1 MPISHASNAPLAA
14 EARERINQP
23 LGDHFFHWFEPQ
35 RVCQQKPIAQRTK
48 ESHTNSLGLGCGLC
62 TWLSRTAWMT
72 WIIKL
77 RMAAAT
83 LNKHQRPN
91 KGHLARPETHW
102 IKQWSIWCTLTAGFT
117 WRPFQKTW
125 SQVQVLGQGDRGSP
139 SKTCWLNLLEISFFG
154 RWKCQSVPHVFYLVL
169 CVLSTR
175 LICRQLEAEMH
186 ESKQVKQ
193 WRLRCQRSS
202 TLGWR
207 KVWSKSMK
215 GPVILKWCSNMFKP
229 STLAD
234 LYTESLG
241 LWSFVKQT

>member
-1 MPISHASNAPLAA
+1 M
-14 EARERINQP
+14 
-23 LGDHFFHWFEPQ
+23 
-35 RVCQQKPIAQRTK
+35 
-48 ESHTNSLGLGCGLC
+48 
-62 TWLSRTAWMT
+62 
-72 WIIKL
+72 
-77 RMAAAT
+77 
-83 LNKHQRPN
+83 
-91 KGHLARPETHW
+91 
-102 IKQWSIWCTLTAGFT
+102 
-117 WRPFQKTW
+117 
-125 SQVQVLGQGDRGSP
+125 
-139 SKTCWLNLLEISFFG
+139 LLESPLKSPFFG

-169 CVLSTR
+169 CVLSTP

-241 LWSFVKQT
+241 LWSFVKQTLNNLKQPFIVYYHLLSFLMNCFNPKHLKHWISTWALLDFRWSLHYQIVG

>member
-35 RVCQQKPIAQRTK
+35 RSLPTETNCPKNQRISHKLSGFGMWLMHVTQQ
-48 ESHTNSLGLGCGLC
+48 NSMDDMDHQTADGCSDIEQ
-62 TWLSRTAWMT
+62 TSKA
-72 WIIKL
+72 
-77 RMAAAT
+77 
-83 LNKHQRPN
+83 N